1 MRHGSDEVHLSWCI
15 SLPPTSYCDNPPPPA
30 PHTARSPLTCHRCR
44 CRSCGA
50 YHPASSS
57 SAQRGCRGRKTR
69 QDGVMRACSPQ
80 CKFSGIS
87 VYLQGGLRFPAWDCE
102 DCSLELRVATV
113 TEVSVEG
120 SKARAA
126 HPFQCHGAAQPP
138 KAHQED
144 RPGPVGRQAG
154 AGATHFCRARGSIS
168 LRFLHP
174 VATTCPTVRC

>member
-1 MRHGSDEVHLSWCI
+1 MHLSWCI

-113 TEVSVEG
+113 TEAQRSVWRG
-120 SKARAA
+120 ARLEQLTPSNTTVLPSLPRPIRRTDLALW
-126 HPFQCHGAAQPP
+126 
-138 KAHQED
+138 ED
-144 RPGPVGRQAG
+144 RLGQGLPTSAG
-154 AGATHFCRARGSIS
+154 LEGVSPCDSYIQWPQPA
-168 LRFLHP
+168 P
-174 VATTCPTVRC
+174 Q